1 MDNFESRNEFS
12 DAQDGM
18 ENSEEQVTATA
29 GRRDLVLQPDANGVV
44 ILPEGAS
51 LDNLRAEGRDLV
63 LVLEDGTRIVIP
75 EGAIIVPQIVFDG
88 VTIPAAN
95 LAALLTGNEP
105 QPAAGNSQSSG
116 GNFEIDPGAIQ
127 DAFDLGDLLPYTQL
141 FFPEPEE
148 KEVIPYNV
156 NEDPTIVVETPDNP
170 VGVINAVATVDEA
183 GLPARTVDGI
193 DETAGTRDETD
204 AETATGTIV
213 FEAPDGVSAVLIN
226 GVEITAVGQT
236 FVSDDGTLTIT
247 SIDLDSGEIGFSYT
261 LNDNLVDR
269 DVDGFF
275 TMTVVDVDGDSADA
289 SLLIRVIDDAP
300 IANDDVDSV
309 DAGTY
314 GPIAGNVMTGDGTDT
329 GAAGA
334 DEEGADGASVTGFSG
349 TGGTGSAGDSI
360 DGDYGT
366 LTLEADG
373 SYTYTRFDDAPGGVS
388 DVFEYT
394 LTDADG
400 STASATLTI
409 EIGNST
415 PEITRLPS
423 GDAETLVDEAGLP
436 ARTGE
441 SEGSDEPADSETV
454 AGTISFVSPD
464 GVDSVEING
473 VVVTGPGQTFDV
485 GEGTLTITGFDPVS
499 GTITYEYTLEDN
511 TSGDDVS
518 YDVDLTVTDLDGDTA
533 TGTFTISVTDDVPT
547 ANDDSATQDSENAPV
562 TVDVF
567 TNDVQGADS
576 VQLDAIA
583 LVDGTLTGAGSVAYN
598 GDGTFTY
605 TPAPGEEGTVTFDY
619 SITDGDGDVSTATVT
634 ITLLPD
640 STPEITIEG
649 ADIVYEAGLG
659 ARGSEPAGSDEA
671 SDSEFTGGIFNLN
684 TGGDTVASLV
694 INGVDVTGG
703 GTVTTA
709 RGVLTVTGSGSDY
722 TYTYELTDNTL
733 SDPDSDSFTMVV
745 TDSDGDT
752 DQTTI
757 VITIVDDSPSAEDD
771 ANGIAAGEYGPVGGN
786 VLDNDT
792 QGADG
797 ATVTS
802 YTGANGSGSAGD
814 TIQGEYGT
822 LTIEADGS
830 YTYTRDAGTEGG
842 VTDTFSYII
851 NDGDGDT
858 ATANLVITIA
868 DSPVVLDLPVAG
880 GAGTLVDEAGLPAG
894 SDAASDSEFTAGTFT
909 YDADDGPATVTIDGT
924 PVTAVGQTF
933 TGSFGTLTITSIA
946 DGVIGYSYE
955 LTTNTSGDDTFDS
968 FAVVVTDQD
977 GDSDAGDLEIA
988 IVDDVPTAVADTD
1001 SVTEDGPLT
1010 AVGNVITDAEA
1021 NGDAGADTQ
1030 GADGAIVTGFAF
1042 GATDGTVGSSL
1053 DGTYGSL
1060 VLNADGSYTYTLD
1073 NTNPLVQGL
1082 DSTESLTEVF
1092 TYTITDGDGDPST
1105 TTLTIIINGADD
1117 IVTINGL
1124 DLQTPELT
1132 VDEDDLADGS
1142 SPDASALVQSGS
1154 FTVDSPDGLSV
1165 LTVGG
1170 VQVWGGGE
1178 TYPITITGDYG
1189 DVRITAVDVT
1199 LDANGDVVAATVSYE
1214 YELSDNT
1221 LDHSVAGEDSLV
1233 DSFDVVATDTD
1244 GSNDTASLDIE
1255 VIDDVPTALD
1265 NENTVGE
1272 GAQVSGNVI
1281 TDDDGFGVDV
1291 PGADGPITVVG
1302 VTGSTG
1308 GDDSAPFVVTTALG
1322 TLTVQADGSY
1332 TYESFANSTNADT
1345 TDTFTYQVVDADGD
1359 LSTATLV
1366 INIDNVGVEVLDDDA
1381 TVNEAGLAT
1390 GSDAAS
1396 DSEIDADGQITA
1408 PGATGTLTFTLLS
1421 PATGTYGT
1429 LTLDS
1434 DTGEYTYTLTSAV
1447 DGDSLVPSQGGDN
1460 GANTVTGEESF
1471 DYEVR
1476 DEFGNLVG
1484 TGTINVNIIDDVPS
1498 IDAAS
1503 TDGDTVTLTT
1513 QDADTVGGT
1522 DTDVSTADFGGA
1534 FTVASSEYGA
1544 DGPGSIAW
1552 DYSLVVENSASNL
1565 SSDGVPIELTLVGGV
1580 VEGRA
1585 NGTLVFTLSVD
1596 ASTGE
1601 VTLTQ
1606 YEEIDHALPG
1616 SSSNYDAQLAVL
1628 GDGLVTLSGT
1638 ATITDG
1644 DGDTADETVTLDLG
1658 GNVRFADDGP
1668 TIDAAVTDGDAV
1680 TLTTF
1685 DADTVG
1691 GTGVDTST
1699 ADFGGAFSVASSDYG
1714 ADGAGSIAW
1723 DYSLVIDNATSGLT
1737 SDGVPVTL
1745 SMNGDVVEG
1754 RANGTLVFTVA
1765 IDDTTG
1771 VVTLTQYEEID
1782 HDLPGS
1788 DSNYDSQ
1795 LEALADGVLSISGTA
1810 TITDGDGDTAEETVV
1825 LDLGGNIR
1833 FADDGPTIDAAVTD
1847 GDAVTLT
1854 TFDADTV
1861 GGTGV
1866 DTSTADFGGAFS
1878 VASSDYGADGAGSIA
1893 WEYSLVIDNA
1903 TSGLT
1908 SDGVPVTLSM
1918 NGDVVEGRANGTLV
1932 FTVAIDDT
1940 TGVVT
1945 LTQYE
1950 EIDHDLPGSDS
1961 NYDSQLEALADGVLS
1976 ISGTAT
1982 ITDGDG
1988 DTAEET
1994 VVLDLGGNI
2003 RFADDG
2009 PTIDATVTD
2018 GDAVTL
2024 TTQDADTV
2032 GGTDTDV
2039 STADFGG

>member
-1 MDNFESRNEFS
+1 MDSFEARNEFS
-12 DAQDGM
+12 DAQSGVEGAD
-18 ENSEEQVTATA
+18 EQVKASAT
-29 GRRDLVLQPDANGVV
+29 RRDLVLQPDANGVV
-44 ILPEGAS
+44 VLPEGAS

-88 VTIPAAN
+88 VTIPAPN

-105 QPAAGNSQSSG
+105 QPAAGSQQSSG

-127 DAFDLGDLLPYTQL
+127 DAFMIGDLLPYTEL
-141 FFPEPEE
+141 FFTEPEE
-148 KEVIPYNV
+148 KEIIPYNV
-156 NEDPTIVVETPDNP
+156 EEDPTIGIQTPDNP
-170 VGVINAVATVDEA
+170 VGVANAVSSVDEA
-183 GLPARTVDGI
+183 GLPARTIGGT
-193 DETAGTRDETD
+193 DEPEGTDASTD
-204 AETATGTIV
+204 AESTSGTIV
-213 FEAPDGVSAVLIN
+213 FTAPDGLQSVLID
-226 GVEITAVGQT
+226 GVEVTAVGQT
-236 FVSDDGTLTIT
+236 FDGDYGTLTVT
-247 SIDLDSGEIGFSYT
+247 SIDFDTGAIGYSYT
-261 LNDNLVDR
+261 LNDNLVGELSDEE
-269 DVDGFF
+269 F
-275 TMTVVDVDGDSADA
+275 TMTVVDVDGDTAVA
-289 SLLIRVIDDAP
+289 TLTIQVADDAP
-300 IANDDVDSV
+300 TANDDVDSME
-309 DAGTY
+309 AGTF
-314 GPIAGNVMTGDGTDT
+314 GPIAGNVVTGDGTDT
-329 GAAGA
+329 GAGGA
-334 DEEGADGASVTGFSG
+334 DEEGADGASVSG
-349 TGGTGSAGDSI
+349 VFFDGTEATADA
-360 DGDYGT
+360 DGVLTIEGEYGT
-366 LTLEADG
+366 LVLSPDG
-373 SYTYTRFDDAPGGVS
+373 SYTYTRFDDSAGGVS

-400 STASATLTI
+400 STATATLTI
-409 EIGNST
+409 EIGDST

-454 AGTISFVSPD
+454 AGTITFVSPD

-485 GEGTLTITGFDPVS
+485 GEGTLTITGYDPDA

-547 ANDDSATQDSENAPV
+547 ANDDSATQDAEDAPV

-605 TPAPGEEGTVTFDY
+605 SPAPGEEGTVTFDY

-649 ADIVYEAGLG
+649 ADVVYESGLG
-659 ARGSEPAGSDEA
+659 ARGGEPAGSDEA

-733 SDPDSDSFTMVV
+733 SDPDSDTFTMVV

-851 NDGDGDT
+851 TDGDGDT

-868 DSPVVLDLPVAG
+868 NSPVVLDLPVVG

-1010 AVGNVITDAEA
+1010 ADGNVITDAEA
-1021 NGDAGADTQ
+1021 NGDNGADTQ
-1030 GADGAIVTGFAF
+1030 GADGASVTGVAF

-1105 TTLTIIINGADD
+1105 TTLTITINGADD

-1142 SPDASALVQSGS
+1142 SPDAGALVQSGS

-1170 VQVWGGGE
+1170 TQVWGGGE

-1199 LDANGDVVAATVSYE
+1199 LDANGDVVAASVSYE

-1221 LDHSVAGEDSLV
+1221 LDHSLAGEDSLV

-1244 GSNDTASLDIE
+1244 GSQDTASLDIE
-1255 VIDDVPTALD
+1255 VVDDIPTALD

-1272 GAQVSGNVI
+1272 GEQVSGNVI
-1281 TDDDGFGVDV
+1281 SDDDGFGVDV

-1308 GDDSAPFVVTTALG
+1308 GDDSAPFVVTTSLG
-1322 TLTVQADGSY
+1322 TLTIQADGSY
-1332 TYESFANSTNADT
+1332 TYESFANSTNVDT
-1345 TDTFTYQVVDADGD
+1345 TDTFTYQVVDGDGD
-1359 LSTATLV
+1359 VSTATLV
-1366 INIDNVGVEVLDDDA
+1366 INIENVAVPVLDDDA
-1381 TVNEAGLAT
+1381 TVNEAGLPDGTDA
-1390 GSDAAS
+1390 GSGS
-1396 DSEIDADGQITA
+1396 NVDADGQITA

-1429 LTLDS
+1429 LALDS
-1434 DTGEYTYTLTSAV
+1434 ATGEYTYMLTSAV

-1460 GANTVTGEESF
+1460 GTNTVTGEESF
-1471 DYEVR
+1471 DFEVR
-1476 DEFGNLVG
+1476 DEFGNLIG
-1484 TGTINVNIIDDVPS
+1484 TGTIEVSIIDDVPE
-1498 IDAAS
+1498 IDAS
-1503 TDGDTVTLTT
+1503 
-1513 QDADTVGGT
+1513 
-1522 DTDVSTADFGGA
+1522 
-1534 FTVASSEYGA
+1534 
-1544 DGPGSIAW
+1544 
-1552 DYSLVVENSASNL
+1552 
-1565 SSDGVPIELTLVGGV
+1565 
-1580 VEGRA
+1580 
-1585 NGTLVFTLSVD
+1585 
-1596 ASTGE
+1596 
-1601 VTLTQ
+1601 
-1606 YEEIDHALPG
+1606 
-1616 SSSNYDAQLAVL
+1616 
-1628 GDGLVTLSGT
+1628 
-1638 ATITDG
+1638 
-1644 DGDTADETVTLDLG
+1644 
-1658 GNVRFADDGP
+1658 
-1668 TIDAAVTDGDAV
+1668 
-1680 TLTTF
+1680 
-1685 DADTVG
+1685 
-1691 GTGVDTST
+1691 
-1699 ADFGGAFSVASSDYG
+1699 
-1714 ADGAGSIAW
+1714 
-1723 DYSLVIDNATSGLT
+1723 
-1737 SDGVPVTL
+1737 
-1745 SMNGDVVEG
+1745 
-1754 RANGTLVFTVA
+1754 
-1765 IDDTTG
+1765 
-1771 VVTLTQYEEID
+1771 
-1782 HDLPGS
+1782 
-1788 DSNYDSQ
+1788 
-1795 LEALADGVLSISGTA
+1795 
-1810 TITDGDGDTAEETVV
+1810 
-1825 LDLGGNIR
+1825 
-1833 FADDGPTIDAAVTD
+1833 
-1847 GDAVTLT
+1847 
-1854 TFDADTV
+1854 
-1861 GGTGV
+1861 
-1866 DTSTADFGGAFS
+1866 
-1878 VASSDYGADGAGSIA
+1878 
-1893 WEYSLVIDNA
+1893 
-1903 TSGLT
+1903 
-1908 SDGVPVTLSM
+1908 
-1918 NGDVVEGRANGTLV
+1918 
-1932 FTVAIDDT
+1932 
-1940 TGVVT
+1940 
-1945 LTQYE
+1945 
-1950 EIDHDLPGSDS
+1950 
-1961 NYDSQLEALADGVLS
+1961 
-1976 ISGTAT
+1976 
-1982 ITDGDG
+1982 
-1988 DTAEET
+1988 
-1994 VVLDLGGNI
+1994 
-2003 RFADDG
+2003 
-2009 PTIDATVTD
+2009 VTD

-2024 TTQDADTV
+2024 TTQDADTDP
-2032 GGTDTDV
+2032 GTSVDT
-2039 STADFGG
+2039 SSADFGGAFAV